1 MKNEKKFDF
10 YFPSNI
16 LKDEDFTPIETFV
29 LKDYY
34 RNSFLELIDKVRNH
48 KYINF
53 KNQIIVRK
61 RAIKKT
67 IYRPL
72 LLLCAKSSFNCFG
85 F

>member
-16 LKDEDFTPIETFV
+16 LKEEDFSPVETSV

-48 KYINF
+48 NILILKM
-53 KNQIIVRK
+53 QLIVGERD
-61 RAIKKT
+61 IKKN
-67 IYRPL
+67 IYRSL
-72 LLLCAKSSFNCFG
+72 LLRCAKSPCNCIRF
-85 F
+85 

>member
-72 LLLCAKSSFNCFG
+72 LLLCFKSSFNCFR

>member
-16 LKDEDFTPIETFV
+16 LKDEDFSLVDTFV

-53 KNQIIVRK
+53 KNQ
-61 RAIKKT
+61 T
-67 IYRPL
+67 Y
-72 LLLCAKSSFNCFG
+72 S
-85 F
+85 